1 MTFLT
6 DVTQC
11 GISPEKESTM
21 MSFWFFGV
29 VGSAVGKNGSQEGK
43 LCWMPET
50 VTIFE
55 RQGPRVH
62 VGHEGER
69 HRSQ

>member
-1 MTFLT
+1 
-6 DVTQC
+6 
-11 GISPEKESTM
+11 M